1 MFCALDW
8 ADDVPAE
15 PARPDMTPRP
25 YTPVQ
30 RQKAVDAGRERI
42 LAAAGELLEVDDAER
57 FSLEAVARRAGV
69 SRMTVYNQF
78 ESKTKL
84 LEALFDSLAARGPM
98 SMIKE
103 EVFALEDPR
112 AAFDAFI
119 SVIGR
124 FWTHS
129 RRAHGRLRAAAIDD
143 PELAAAIEGRS
154 ERRRAVLTE
163 LVKRLGTNIAPVVA
177 RAEVVN
183 VLYVLLGFDSFDAIA
198 GPSRTP
204 TDVVPIMRRMA
215 HAVLGIK
222 PVHSRT
228 RRRGA

>member
-1 MFCALDW
+1 MCPPSLA
-8 ADDVPAE
+8 
-15 PARPDMTPRP
+15 PRHDAATI
-25 YTPVQ
+25 YAAVQ

-42 LAAAGELLEVDDAER
+42 LAAARELLEVDDAER
-57 FSLEAVARRAGV
+57 FSLDAVARRAGV

-98 SMIKE
+98 SLMKD

-119 SVIGR
+119 GILGR
-124 FWTHS
+124 FWTYS

-143 PELAAAIEGRS
+143 PELAAAMLGRN
-154 ERRRAVLTE
+154 ERRRAAITE
-163 LVKRLGTNIAPVVA
+163 LVKRLAPHMTPIVP

-204 TDVVPIMRRMA
+204 TDVVPIMRRLA

-222 PVHSRT
+222 PVHSRA
-228 RRRGA
+228 RRRRP